1 MWITSSLT
9 SAKRPTKI
17 ALGNFDGVH
26 LGHQRVIE
34 PVLTHKGGLPSLVL
48 AEDMCL
54 QSAEASGYS
63 DLPGI
68 STVDRRSDAST
79 PGFVEWTSVVTFFPH
94 PKEFFSGQ
102 FRPLLTPLE
111 EKSRQLACLG
121 VDQLV
126 LLPFNTELANLD
138 AVKFVEQVLIQELQ
152 ATHISVGSDFHFG
165 KGRGGNAELLC
176 EIATRH
182 NIPVTIVPLQ
192 NDIEGRI
199 SSSRIRQALTDGEL
213 DNANQ
218 LLGRPYILTG
228 QVVQGKQ
235 LGRTIGFPTANLNL
249 PTDKFIPCQGV
260 YSIKAFNILPDQK
273 PLFGVMNIGNRP
285 TVAGQDL
292 SVEVHLFDWDGDL
305 YGETITVSVESFIR
319 PEQKFESLDSLK
331 EQIAH
336 DCKTARATLTRLSSV
351 AAQPQ
356 HDG

>member
-1 MWITSSLT
+1 MWITSSPT
-9 SAKRPTKI
+9 SAKKPTKI

-54 QSAEASGYS
+54 QAAEASGYS
-63 DLPGI
+63 DLPGVRAKAMPGI
-68 STVDRRSDAST
+68 DAPTSAFT
-79 PGFVEWTSVVTFFPH
+79 EWASVVTFFPH
-94 PKEFFSGQ
+94 PKEFFSGHS
-102 FRPLLTPLE
+102 RPLLTPLE

-126 LLPFNTELANLD
+126 LLPFNAALANLD
-138 AVKFVEQVLIQELQ
+138 AVEFVEQILIQELQ

-176 EIATRH
+176 AIATRH
-182 NIPVTIVPLQ
+182 NVPVTIVPLQ
-192 NDIEGRI
+192 NDLEGRI

-213 DNANQ
+213 ARANQ

-228 QVVQGKQ
+228 YIVQGKQ
-235 LGRTIGFPTANLNL
+235 LGRTIGIPTANLSL
-249 PTDKFIPCQGV
+249 PTDKLIPCQGV
-260 YSIKAFNILPDQK
+260 YSVKAFNILPDQK
-273 PLFGVMNIGNRP
+273 PLFGVMNIGTRP
-285 TVAGQDL
+285 TVEGQDL

-305 YGETITVSVESFIR
+305 YGKTITVSLESFIR

-331 EQIAH
+331 QQIAQ
-336 DCKTARATLTRLSSV
+336 DCQTARDTLM
-351 AAQPQ
+351 
-356 HDG
+356 